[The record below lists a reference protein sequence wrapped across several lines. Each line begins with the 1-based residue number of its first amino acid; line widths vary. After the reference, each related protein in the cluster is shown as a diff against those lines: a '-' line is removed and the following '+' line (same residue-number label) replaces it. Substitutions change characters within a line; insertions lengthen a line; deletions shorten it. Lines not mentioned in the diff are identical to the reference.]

1 MMNYKEKL
9 NKIKT
14 FVFDIDGVFTN
25 GKIMVDSHGNE
36 SRSFNTK
43 DGIAV
48 KLANDLGYNIA
59 VITGANNNGIKARL
73 NRLGIKNVFLN
84 SSDKVKD
91 LLNYSKTNNINLE
104 KTVYMGDDLP
114 DTFPMKLVYLKTCP
128 FDAVP
133 EVREISD
140 YISNKNGGEG
150 CVRDIIEQTLKVQWN
165 WKFSKKNQNI

>member
-43 DGIAV
+43 DGIVV

-59 VITGANNNGIKARL
+59 VITGANNKGIEARL
-73 NRLGIKNVFLN
+73 NRLGVKNVFLN
-84 SSDKVKD
+84 SNDKVKD

-128 FDAVP
+128 FDAAP

-150 CVRDIIEQTLKVQWN
+150 CVRDIIEQTLKVQGNWN
-165 WKFSKKNQNI
+165 FSKKNQNI

>member
-9 NKIKT
+9 KKIKT

-59 VITGANNNGIKARL
+59 VITGANNNGINARL

-150 CVRDIIEQTLKVQWN
+150 CVRDIIEQTLKVQGN

>member
-1 MMNYKEKL
+1 MNYKEKL
-9 NKIKT
+9 NKIET
-14 FVFDIDGVFTN
+14 FVFDIDGVFTD
-25 GKIMVDSHGNE
+25 GKIIVDSQGKE

-59 VITGANNNGIKARL
+59 IITGANNDGIKARM

-91 LLNYSKTNNINLE
+91 LLNFSKTNNINLG
-104 KTVYMGDDLP
+104 KTIYMGDDLP
-114 DTFPMKLVYLKTCP
+114 DIFPMNLVYLKTCP
-128 FDAVP
+128 HDAAP

-140 YISNKNGGEG
+140 YVSNKKGGEG
-150 CVRDIIEQTLKVQWN
+150 CVRDVIEQTLKVQGN
-165 WKFSKKNQNI
+165 WDLSKKNQNI

>member
-128 FDAVP
+128 FDTVP

-150 CVRDIIEQTLKVQWN
+150 CVRDIIEQTLKVQGN

>member
-48 KLANDLGYNIA
+48 KLANDLGYNIT

-150 CVRDIIEQTLKVQWN
+150 CVRDIIEQTLKVQGN

>member
-1 MMNYKEKL
+1 MNYKEKL
-9 NKIKT
+9 NKIET
-14 FVFDIDGVFTN
+14 FVFDIDGVFTD
-25 GKIMVDSHGNE
+25 GKIIVDSQGKE

-59 VITGANNNGIKARL
+59 IITGANNEGIKIRL

-84 SSDKVKD
+84 SNDKVKD
-91 LLNYSKTNNINLE
+91 ILNYSKTNNINLG

-114 DTFPMKLVYLKTCP
+114 DIFPMKLVYLKTCP
-128 FDAVP
+128 YDAAP

-140 YISNKNGGEG
+140 YISHKKGGEG
-150 CVRDIIEQTLKVQWN
+150 CVRDIIEQTLKVQRNWN
-165 WKFSKKNQNI
+165 FSKKNQNI

>member
-36 SRSFNTK
+36 SRSFDTK

-59 VITGANNNGIKARL
+59 VITGANNKGIEARL
-73 NRLGIKNVFLN
+73 NRLGVKNIFLN
-84 SSDKVKD
+84 SNDKVKD

-150 CVRDIIEQTLKVQWN
+150 CVRDIIEQTLKVQGNWN
-165 WKFSKKNQNI
+165 FSKKNQNI

>member
-1 MMNYKEKL
+1 MNYKEKL
-9 NKIKT
+9 NKIET
-14 FVFDIDGVFTN
+14 FVFDIDGVFTD
-25 GKIMVDSHGNE
+25 GKIIVDSQGKE

-59 VITGANNNGIKARL
+59 IITGANNEGIKARM
-73 NRLGIKNVFLN
+73 NRLGIENVFLN

-91 LLNYSKTNNINLE
+91 LLNFSKTNNISLR

-114 DTFPMKLVYLKTCP
+114 DIFPMNLVYLKTCP
-128 FDAVP
+128 HDAAP

-140 YISNKNGGEG
+140 YVSNKKGGEG
-150 CVRDIIEQTLKVQWN
+150 CVRDVIEQTLKVQGN
-165 WKFSKKNQNI
+165 WDLSKKNQNI

>member
-1 MMNYKEKL
+1 MNYKEKL
-9 NKIKT
+9 NKVET
-14 FVFDIDGVFTN
+14 FVFDVDGVFTD
-25 GKIMVDSHGNE
+25 GKIIVDSQGKE
-36 SRSFNTK
+36 SRLFNTK

-48 KLANDLGYNIA
+48 KLANDLGYSIA
-59 VITGANNNGIKARL
+59 IITGANNKGIKDRM

-91 LLNYSKTNNINLE
+91 LLNFSKTNNINLE

-128 FDAVP
+128 NDAAP

-140 YISNKNGGEG
+140 YISSKKGGEG
-150 CVRDIIEQTLKVQWN
+150 CVRDIIEQTLKVQGN
-165 WKFSKKNQNI
+165 WDLNKKNQNI

>member
-1 MMNYKEKL
+1 MNYKEKL

-14 FVFDIDGVFTN
+14 FVFDVDGVFTD
-25 GKIMVDSHGNE
+25 GKIMVDSEGNE

-59 VITGANNNGIKARL
+59 IITGANSEGIRARL
-73 NRLGIKNVFLN
+73 NRLGIKNVYL
-84 SSDKVKD
+84 SSVDKVKD
-91 LLNYSKTNNINLE
+91 LLDYSKKYNINLE

-114 DTFPMKLVYLKTCP
+114 DTFPMNLVELKSCP
-128 FDAVP
+128 FDAAP
-133 EVREISD
+133 EVREICD

-150 CVRDIIEQTLKVQWN
+150 CVRDIIEQTLKVQGN
-165 WKFSKKNQNI
+165 WSMNKKNQNI

>member
-1 MMNYKEKL
+1 
-9 NKIKT
+9 
-14 FVFDIDGVFTN
+14 
-25 GKIMVDSHGNE
+25 MVDSHGNE

-59 VITGANNNGIKARL
+59 VITGANNKGIEARL
-73 NRLGIKNVFLN
+73 NRLGVKNVFLN
-84 SSDKVKD
+84 SNDKVKD

-128 FDAVP
+128 FDAVS

-150 CVRDIIEQTLKVQWN
+150 CVRDIIEQTLKVQGNWN
-165 WKFSKKNQNI
+165 FSKKNQNI

>member
-1 MMNYKEKL
+1 MNYKEKL
-9 NKIKT
+9 NKIET
-14 FVFDIDGVFTN
+14 FVFDIDGVFTD
-25 GKIMVDSHGNE
+25 GKIIVDSQGKE

-59 VITGANNNGIKARL
+59 IITGANNEGIKARM

-91 LLNYSKTNNINLE
+91 LLNFAKTNNISLR

-114 DTFPMKLVYLKTCP
+114 DIFPMNLVYLKTCP
-128 FDAVP
+128 HDAAP

-140 YISNKNGGEG
+140 YVSNKKGGEG
-150 CVRDIIEQTLKVQWN
+150 CVRDVIEQTLKVQGN
-165 WKFSKKNQNI
+165 WDLSKKNQNI

>member
-1 MMNYKEKL
+1 MNYKEKL

-14 FVFDIDGVFTN
+14 FIFDIDGVFTD
-25 GKIMVDSHGNE
+25 GKIMVDSQGNE

-48 KLANDLGYNIA
+48 KLAIDLGYNIA
-59 VITGANNNGIKARL
+59 VITGANYTGIKARL
-73 NRLGIKNVFLN
+73 NRLGVKNVFLN
-84 SSDKVKD
+84 SSNKLKD
-91 LLNYSKTNNINLE
+91 LLNYSKTNNINPE
-104 KTVYMGDDLP
+104 KTTYMGDDLP

-140 YISNKNGGEG
+140 YISNKKGGEG
-150 CVRDIIEQTLKVQWN
+150 CVRDIIEQTLKVQGKWN
-165 WKFSKKNQNI
+165 FNKKNQNI

>member
-1 MMNYKEKL
+1 MNYKEKL

-43 DGIAV
+43 DGIVV

-59 VITGANNNGIKARL
+59 VITGANNKGIEARL
-73 NRLGIKNVFLN
+73 NRLGVKNVFLN
-84 SSDKVKD
+84 SNDKVKD

-104 KTVYMGDDLP
+104 KTIYMGDDLP
-114 DTFPMKLVYLKTCP
+114 DTFPMKLVYFKTCP

-150 CVRDIIEQTLKVQWN
+150 CVRDIIEQTLKVQGNWN
-165 WKFSKKNQNI
+165 FSKKNQNI

>member
-1 MMNYKEKL
+1 MNYKEKL

-43 DGIAV
+43 DGIVV

-59 VITGANNNGIKARL
+59 VITGANNKGIEARL
-73 NRLGIKNVFLN
+73 NRLGVKNVFLN
-84 SSDKVKD
+84 SNDKVKD

-128 FDAVP
+128 FDAAP

-150 CVRDIIEQTLKVQWN
+150 CVRDIIEQTLKVQGNWN
-165 WKFSKKNQNI
+165 FSKKNQNI

>member
-1 MMNYKEKL
+1 MNYKEKL
-9 NKIKT
+9 NTIET
-14 FVFDIDGVFTN
+14 FIFDIDGVFTD
-25 GKIMVDSHGNE
+25 GKIIVDSFGKE

-59 VITGANNNGIKARL
+59 IITGANNQGIKARL

-84 SSDKVKD
+84 SNDKVKD
-91 LLNYSKTNNINLE
+91 LLTYSKTNNINLE
-104 KTVYMGDDLP
+104 KTLYMGDDLP

-150 CVRDIIEQTLKVQWN
+150 CVRDIIEQTLKVQGN
-165 WKFSKKNQNI
+165 WDLSKKNQNI

>member
-9 NKIKT
+9 KKIKT

-114 DTFPMKLVYLKTCP
+114 DTLPMKLVYLKTCP

-150 CVRDIIEQTLKVQWN
+150 CVRDIIEQTLKVQGN

>member
-9 NKIKT
+9 NNIKT

-59 VITGANNNGIKARL
+59 VITGANNKGIEARL
-73 NRLGIKNVFLN
+73 NRLGVKNVFLN
-84 SSDKVKD
+84 SNDKVKD

-128 FDAVP
+128 FDAVS

-150 CVRDIIEQTLKVQWN
+150 CVRDIIEQTLKVQGNWN
-165 WKFSKKNQNI
+165 FSKKNQNI